1 MFKESIKMKGNL
13 TLLLRDEFGNIKLD
27 KNYTN
32 LVVDTGK
39 EFIAQRMSSNSA
51 PLMTSI
57 ALGTDNTEPAVE
69 DTGLNA
75 EVERKEFSSTT
86 VTGNT
91 ISYVATFGA
100 GEAVAA
106 LTEAGI
112 FNSSTAN
119 SGTMLC
125 RTVFPVVTKEQND
138 TFTVTWNV
146 YPS

>member
-1 MFKESIKMKGNL
+1 MLFRSLL
-13 TLLLRDEFGNIKLD
+13 TDEFGNIKLD
-27 KNYTN
+27 KNYNN

-39 EFIAQRMSSNSA
+39 EFIAQRMSSNST

-57 ALGTDNTEPAVE
+57 ALGTNNTSPTVD

-75 EVERKEFSSTT
+75 EVDRKDFYSTA

-91 ISYVATFGA
+91 VSYVASFGT